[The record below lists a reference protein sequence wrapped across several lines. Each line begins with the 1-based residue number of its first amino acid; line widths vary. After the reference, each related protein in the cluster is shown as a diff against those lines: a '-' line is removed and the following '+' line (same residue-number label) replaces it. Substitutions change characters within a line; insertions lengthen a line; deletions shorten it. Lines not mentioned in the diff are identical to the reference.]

1 MKQVSENIIKVNNN
15 AYVLAG
21 TTGAFVEFADTK
33 PIGGEMSPIKTITFG
48 KDSTKQFASW
58 GKNNNLPIDRELLV
72 MDNNIVPELMRTKRD
87 IILGNGTMLYK
98 ERFEAD
104 GKGQFTRYVDECKM
118 PAQMSD
124 WLEENESDDFLE
136 QAAKELVLQAQFFS
150 EFVHKAGGDCVEV
163 NLHECAYVRAQKQ
176 AQRKNTGR
184 YDILNWFLC
193 GEWKNGG
200 SNGDIETIPNFD
212 KKKEFQAKYI
222 RRYADKMFGGPYYYS
237 PSYWGSRNWIQL
249 ANSIPV
255 FHLSNLQ
262 NGYSLRY
269 HIKFP
274 KDYFIASEK
283 PLNQLTDTQHKKV
296 FEDAE
301 AAKQIFMQKLDAM
314 LSGEKNAGKTLWT
327 TYDIKRN
334 LNEKYPGV
342 IVETI
347 SADLKDESLLKLFDK
362 SNDAN
367 ISAQGILPSL
377 SGVQTDGKLSSG
389 SDIRNAFVFY
399 IAAKT
404 RVMRRNLYA
413 PYNRVGKINNWFIG
427 EFEGCKLGVRDTV
440 ISTTDKEPT
449 GVKTNENLN

>member
-1 MKQVSENIIKVNNN
+1 MKQVTENIFRVNNN

-21 TTGAFVEFADTK
+21 KSGAFVEFADTK
-33 PIGGEMSPIKTITFG
+33 PIIGEASPIKTITFG
-48 KDSTKQFASW
+48 KNGQKEFASW
-58 GKNNNLPIDRELLV
+58 GRNNNLPIERELLV

-98 ERFEAD
+98 ERFEPD
-104 GKGQFTRYVDECKM
+104 GKGRFTRFVDECEM
-118 PAQMSD
+118 SNQMKD
-124 WLEENESDDFLE
+124 WLEENESDEFLE
-136 QAAKELVLQAQFFS
+136 DAAKELVLQAQFFP

-176 AQRKNTGR
+176 AQRNKTGR

-200 SNGDIETIPNFD
+200 ANGDIETIPNFN
-212 KKKEFQAKYI
+212 KKKDFQGKYI

-249 ANSIPV
+249 ANSIPI
-255 FHLSNLQ
+255 FHLSNLK

-274 KDYFIASEK
+274 KDYFLQSEK
-283 PLNQLTDTQHKKV
+283 PLNQLTETQRKEV
-296 FEDAE
+296 LANADA
-301 AAKQIFMQKLDAM
+301 ARQLFMQRLDAM

-327 TYDIKRN
+327 TYDVKRN

-342 IVETI
+342 IVESIT
-347 SADLKDESLLKLFDK
+347 ADLKDESLLKLFDK

-377 SGVQTDGKLSSG
+377 SGVATAGKLSSG
-389 SDIRNAFVFY
+389 SDIRNAFTFY

-413 PYNRVGKINNWFIG
+413 PYNRVGKVNKWFTG
-427 EFEGCKLGVRDTV
+427 KYAGCKLGVRDVV
-440 ISTTDKEPT
+440 IATTDKEPT
-449 GVKTNENLN
+449 GMKTNENLN